1 MPCFCLPKNAERKTA
16 RVYARERQLWLVIKK
31 GGSLGGLDFDQEG
44 TASLPT
50 PPILNPACAQQLT
63 ASSGCTT
70 PSGLNEPQFPVF
82 SRGRLE
88 NRRDRRSFR
97 EGAGLK
103 TRIPRPK
110 TDPHFASCPP
120 FSEFSAY
127 PPATYGSRASMQP
140 SKGGAEADAGHVSG
154 ALAVTRNVRRCLL
167 RRRRWANSQTIS
179 ARTGVRPRSATTN
192 IGASKLICIAP
203 SLVCNQ
209 LTTAH
214 ANYRA

>member
-1 MPCFCLPKNAERKTA
+1 VAGD
-16 RVYARERQLWLVIKK
+16 KK
-31 GGSLGGLDFDQEG
+31 GGVPKGVSIL
-44 TASLPT
+44 TRRVPLPCRPLQSST
-50 PPILNPACAQQLT
+50 QLARSSSPPHPAARP
-63 ASSGCTT
+63 